1 MLQAELQTAFLAEH
15 PPEAAAIF
23 DDFSPADASRLL
35 SGETAGVAG
44 ALLYHMTPSH
54 AAAVLQAMPPQTAAA
69 ALQALPTQQAAPLL
83 GQLPPE
89 AADALLTRMS
99 RQMARDVRAFLQ
111 YGPETVG
118 SLMHLQVLALPADL
132 TVAEALGRV
141 RAWPRR
147 DLHDLY
153 VIDREH
159 VLLGTLSLN
168 ELLFMSPAEPLREVM
183 RPELLVLDPLE
194 DRERIVEI
202 CNDAYIHTLPVADRD
217 GRLLGVIRARD
228 IFRVGQAEVAADM
241 VMMVG
246 ASPEERALSP
256 LGLSV
261 RKRLPWLQVNL
272 FTAFLA
278 AFVVGLFE
286 DTIAQFTA
294 LAVLLPVVAGQ
305 SGNTGAQSL
314 AVVMRGLVLR
324 DITPRQW
331 LQVGGKELT
340 VSFINGMAV
349 ALTTGLAVYV
359 WSRSW
364 GLVLVIM
371 LSMVLSMCMA
381 GFSGAIIPIVL
392 KSLHQDPAQSSSIFL
407 TTVTDIAGFLS
418 FLGLATIF
426 SAFLA

>member
-1 MLQAELQTAFLAEH
+1 
-15 PPEAAAIF
+15 
-23 DDFSPADASRLL
+23 
-35 SGETAGVAG
+35 
-44 ALLYHMTPSH
+44 
-54 AAAVLQAMPPQTAAA
+54 
-69 ALQALPTQQAAPLL
+69 
-83 GQLPPE
+83 
-89 AADALLTRMS
+89 
-99 RQMARDVRAFLQ
+99 MARDVRAFLQ